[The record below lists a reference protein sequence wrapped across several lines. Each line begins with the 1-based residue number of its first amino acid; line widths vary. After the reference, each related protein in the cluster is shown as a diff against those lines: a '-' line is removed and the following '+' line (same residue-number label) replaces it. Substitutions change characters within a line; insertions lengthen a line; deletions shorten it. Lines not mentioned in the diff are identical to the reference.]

1 MSFLAS
7 CMSYPSPYGPSEI
20 ESKPP
25 RYRKPH
31 MQRSEKTCSYKSVAS
46 DLPPAYT
53 EKAAET
59 EAASSGRTFKPSSL
73 LRAWVLEQR
82 KPYSAVTVQIDRLTG
97 DQYEEDDL
105 GGIID
110 LVEVIRIQGSGPTEA
125 ARAIRK
131 KLKYGNAHRQIRAL
145 VILDGLMQN
154 AGSRFQ
160 RAVADEPLLERLRI
174 LARDD
179 MVDSEVRKRCNS
191 LFRQWAN
198 AYKNT
203 PGLEKIA
210 TLYKQLPTTTRPAP
224 QQLKVLQETDMET
237 HSESNPFASSAP
249 AVSSSSRPV
258 TLTAAPKLSSSSVFK
273 SSSKDK
279 KDNKKDKPK
288 RFNLENEK
296 PQILETIAGA
306 SVASTNL
313 SNALQLVNRENERV
327 SENKE
332 VMSRF
337 ETCKILRRKI
347 LGYIQLVESEQWIG
361 SLLTANDE
369 LVKALTAFEILD
381 KSIDDD
387 SDSAGDWDD
396 DDDAKPSG
404 TSTSTGQKGAAEALA
419 GLNIGGGEAP
429 PAKPPRPG
437 TTAMP
442 PPPHLSST
450 GKKPLRD
457 SDSDSEEEDV
467 DDDNPFGDENA
478 VSTPRNERAGM
489 SWK

>member
-1 MSFLAS
+1 
-7 CMSYPSPYGPSEI
+7 
-20 ESKPP
+20 
-25 RYRKPH
+25 
-31 MQRSEKTCSYKSVAS
+31 MQGSEKTCSYKSVAS

-53 EKAAET
+53 EKAAEV
-59 EAASSGRTFKPSSL
+59 EAASSGRAFKPSSSCRLSRYPSACPACRLRYFRSL

-179 MVDSEVRKRCNS
+179 MVDPEVRKRCNS

-198 AYKNT
+198 AYNNT
-203 PGLEKIA
+203 TGLEKIA
-210 TLYKQLPTTTRPAP
+210 TLYKQLPTTTRPVP
-224 QQLKVLQETDMET
+224 QQLKVLQETDADVET
-237 HSESNPFASSAP
+237 HM
-249 AVSSSSRPV
+249 
-258 TLTAAPKLSSSSVFK
+258 TLTAATKLSSSSVFK
-273 SSSKDK
+273 SSSKD
-279 KDNKKDKPK
+279 NKDKPK
-288 RFNLENEK
+288 RFNLEKEK

-404 TSTSTGQKGAAEALA
+404 TSTSTGQRGAAEALA
-419 GLNIGGGEAP
+419 GLNIRGGEAP

-437 TTAMP
+437 TIAMP
-442 PPPHLSST
+442 LPPHLSST

-457 SDSDSEEEDV
+457 SDSDSEEEGV
-467 DDDNPFGDENA
+467 DDDDPFGDENA
-478 VSTPRNERAGM
+478 VSTPRNERADM
-489 SWK
+489 NWK